1 MAKVYPQTATCST
14 YITSRRETFTIWMK
28 SLVVHGNGCTVF
40 DSNGEIVYRIDN
52 YDKKCSNEVYLM
64 DRQGKVLFTI
74 QRKKLRVFGRWDG
87 YKRSASKVNKEKP
100 WFQVRKNFNVF
111 EENLTCQVTVG
122 YTKAK
127 ACCYRME
134 GLAGKLAFKII
145 DSDGDLIAEAKLFL
159 SDMAKV
165 HPLSP
170 ISSSSSSSERETFTI
185 WMKSLVLRGNGCTVY
200 NSNGEIVYR
209 IDNYDSKC
217 SNEVYLMNLSGKV
230 LCTILRKKW
239 ASRSWD
245 GHKCN
250 GPPKVK
256 NEKPWFQVR
265 KNCKTLKGGD
275 SAYLAMVGCDRAQ
288 SSCYRIEGSPS
299 KSAFKIMDSEQ
310 GLVAEVMR
318 KQSSSGVMLGDDVL
332 SLVVEPHIDHSLIM
346 ALVAVYGLIGHKM

>member
-145 DSDGDLIAEAKLFL
+145 DSDGDLIAEIK
-159 SDMAKV
+159 
-165 HPLSP
+165 
-170 ISSSSSSSERETFTI
+170 
-185 WMKSLVLRGNGCTVY
+185 
-200 NSNGEIVYR
+200 
-209 IDNYDSKC
+209 
-217 SNEVYLMNLSGKV
+217 
-230 LCTILRKKW
+230 
-239 ASRSWD
+239 
-245 GHKCN
+245 
-250 GPPKVK
+250 
-256 NEKPWFQVR
+256 Q
-265 KNCKTLKGGD
+265 
-275 SAYLAMVGCDRAQ
+275 
-288 SSCYRIEGSPS
+288 
-299 KSAFKIMDSEQ
+299 
-310 GLVAEVMR
+310 
-318 KQSSSGVMLGDDVL
+318 KQSSSGIMLGNDVL
-332 SLVVEPHIDHSLIM
+332 TLSVEPHIDHSLIV
-346 ALVAVYGLIGHKM
+346 ALVAIHGLINHKM